1 MSINKLGTHT
11 LETPRLILRRFRLD
25 DAQAMYDNYCSDG
38 EVTKY
43 LTWSPHANIEVTRMF
58 LASNI
63 QAYENPSTFRW
74 ALELKAIG
82 EVIGCIDLVGLH
94 EHDESGVLGWVLSR
108 KYWGLGLMPEAL
120 LAVEKFMFEYVGLHR
135 LEATHHADNYQSG
148 RVMQKGH
155 MTCEGRR
162 REAFLDH
169 TGRHVDLVVYSI
181 LADEY
186 RNQKKF

>member
-1 MSINKLGTHT
+1 MAINKLGTHT

-25 DAQAMYDNYCSDG
+25 DAQAMFDHYCSDP

-43 LTWSPHANIEVTRMF
+43 LTWSPHANIEVTRTH
-58 LASNI
+58 LLGTL
-63 QAYENPSTFRW
+63 QGYENPLTFRW
-74 ALELKAIG
+74 AIELKSIG

-94 EHDESGVLGWVLSR
+94 EHDETGVLGWVLSR
-108 KYWGLGLMPEAL
+108 EFWGLGLMPEAL
-120 LAVEKFMFEYVGLHR
+120 LAVEKFMFEFVGLHR
-135 LEATHHADNYQSG
+135 LEATHHVDNHQSG

-155 MTCEGRR
+155 MTYEGHR

-169 TGRHVDLVVYSI
+169 MGRHVDLVVYSI
-181 LADEY
+181 LVDEY